1 MYKPFDLT
9 GKVALITGGASGIGF
24 GMAEALAQAGSDI
37 VLWDINPQHIDAAIA
52 KLETYGVRVLASRV
66 DVSDETQVIAGVE
79 TAVDT
84 LGRIDTGIACAG
96 IFVGRTPFIDQ
107 TLESWRKVHSVNADG
122 VFLTLRE
129 IAKHMLGRGAAGD
142 IGGSLIGFSSIANF
156 KGSTQSEAYG
166 ATKGAIPSLMRALAA
181 ELGPSGIRANTIAP
195 GWTATDQ
202 SGHLIGT
209 QFFEERIKP
218 RIPLRRWGT
227 AADFGGIAVY
237 LASDAAAF
245 HTGDLFLIDGGYVIS

>member
-9 GKVALITGGASGIGF
+9 GKVALITGGAAGIGL
-24 GMAEALAQAGSDI
+24 GMAEALAQAGSDL
-37 VLWDINPQHIDAAIA
+37 VLWDINPVHIDSATA
-52 KLETYGVRVLASRV
+52 KLATYGVRVLASRV
-66 DVSDETQVIAGVE
+66 NVSDESQVIAGVE
-79 TAVDT
+79 MAVKT

-107 TLESWRKVHSVNADG
+107 TLETWRKVHAVNAEG

-129 IAKHMLGRGAAGD
+129 IAKHMLRRGTAGD
-142 IGGSLIGFSSIANF
+142 VGGSLMGFSSIANF

-166 ATKGAIPSLMRALAA
+166 ATKGAVPSLMRALAA

-202 SGHLIGT
+202 SGHLIDGR
-209 QFFEERIKP
+209 FFEDKVKP

-237 LASDAAAF
+237 LASDASSF

>member
-1 MYKPFDLT
+1 MYKPFDLA
-9 GKVALITGGASGIGF
+9 GKVALITGGAAGIGF
-24 GMAEALAQAGSDI
+24 GMAEALAQAGADI
-37 VLWDINPQHIDAAIA
+37 VLWDINPQHIDSATA
-52 KLETYGVRVLASRV
+52 KLATHGVRVLASRV
-66 DVSDETQVIAGVE
+66 DVSDESQVTAGVQ
-79 TAVDT
+79 TAVET
-84 LGRIDTGIACAG
+84 MGRIDTGIACAG
-96 IFVGRTPFIDQ
+96 IFVGRTPFVDQ
-107 TLESWRKVHSVNADG
+107 TLETWRKVHAVNADG

-129 IAKHMLGRGAAGD
+129 IAKHMLKRGADGD
-142 IGGSLIGFSSIANF
+142 VGGSLIGFSSIANF

-166 ATKGAIPSLMRALAA
+166 ATKGAVPSLMRALAA

-202 SGHLIGT
+202 SGHLIGSR
-209 QFFEERIKP
+209 FFEDKVKP

-237 LASDAAAF
+237 LASDASSF